1 MVDSSEDGPKADH
14 GPNGDGLNL
23 SAGEIARPQP
33 RLSPLLL
40 RASDAA
46 AACHT
51 SVRTWRSWNSSG
63 RIPRPICIGRSI
75 FWRPEELKAWVA
87 AGCPDRATWEVIRET
102 RRAGKP

>member
-1 MVDSSEDGPKADH
+1 MNDAKHDESP
-14 GPNGDGLNL
+14 
-23 SAGEIARPQP
+23 AGAGITPQP

-51 SVRTWRSWNSSG
+51 SVRTWHSWNSSG
-63 RIPRPICIGRSI
+63 RIPRPIRIGRMV

-87 AGCPDRATWEVIRET
+87 AGCPDRAAWEVIHES

>member
-1 MVDSSEDGPKADH
+1 MNDKLRDDG
-14 GPNGDGLNL
+14 
-23 SAGEIARPQP
+23 AGGAGATP
-33 RLSPLLL
+33 RSPISPLLL

-51 SVRTWRSWNSSG
+51 SVRTWHSWNSSG
-63 RIPRPICIGRSI
+63 RIPQPIRIGRMV

-87 AGCPDRATWEVIRET
+87 AGCPDRAAWEVIHES

>member
-1 MVDSSEDGPKADH
+1 MDRRRTTSPDDDGRKPGNAEAA
-14 GPNGDGLNL
+14 L
-23 SAGEIARPQP
+23 AGP

-46 AACHT
+46 AACNT
-51 SVRTWRSWNSSG
+51 SVRTWRSWNNSG
-63 RIPRPICIGRSI
+63 KIPQPIRIGRRV